1 MTCEGSVNV
10 FNFITLRMLKRET
23 QFFVRHQL
31 LVGIR
36 FALNRAKQAL
46 LKHQGRVM
54 EELFYF
60 PSFDLLIKIKYAKDT
75 NSLRY
80 STHRIITFEER
91 KVIDRYILH
100 DVGPK
105 TDFYQ
110 HAPSLLLYIGVDVS
124 LEKELRF
131 YRLRD
136 TIKDVLDHK
145 LIVDKEVKELISK
158 SLGNYYFE
166 RVGDELISLRKLIK
180 ERSSEEKIEYSISK
194 IITLLEAYNIYAKQ
208 KVDIENILPKEIVKN
223 YLQFSQSASLV

>member
-1 MTCEGSVNV
+1 
-10 FNFITLRMLKRET
+10 
-23 QFFVRHQL
+23 
-31 LVGIR
+31 
-36 FALNRAKQAL
+36 
-46 LKHQGRVM
+46 M

-80 STHRIITFEER
+80 STHRTISFDER
-91 KVIDRYILH
+91 KVIDRYILQ

-105 TDFYQ
+105 TEFY
-110 HAPSLLLYIGVDVS
+110 HRNPSLLLYIGVDLS

-145 LIVDKEVKELISK
+145 TVVDKEVKELISR

-166 RVGDELISLRKLIK
+166 RVGDELVQLRKLCA
-180 ERSSEEKIEYSISK
+180 EHCPAEKIEYSVSK
-194 IITLLEAYNIYAKQ
+194 IVTLLDAYNIHTGQ
-208 KVDIENILPKEIVKN
+208 KLDIEDILPKEIIKHYLN
-223 YLQFSQSASLV
+223 YSHSTAMI

>member
-1 MTCEGSVNV
+1 M
-10 FNFITLRMLKRET
+10 I
-23 QFFVRHQL
+23 
-31 LVGIR
+31 
-36 FALNRAKQAL
+36 
-46 LKHQGRVM
+46 KHQGSVM
-54 EELFYF
+54 DELFYF

-91 KVIDRYILH
+91 KVIDRYILQ

-110 HAPSLLLYIGVDVS
+110 RSPSLLLYIGVDVS

-136 TIKDVLDHK
+136 TLKDVLDHK
-145 LIVDKEVKELISK
+145 STVDKEVKDVIAR

-166 RVGDELISLRKLIK
+166 RIGDELIQLRKMLETK
-180 ERSSEEKIEYSISK
+180 NSGDKIDYSLLK
-194 IITLLEAYNIYAKQ
+194 INTLLEAYNFHSKQ
-208 KVDIENILPKEIVKN
+208 NVDIEDILPKEIVLQ
-223 YLQFSQSASLV
+223 YLQHTHSSAVMQ